1 MTYSCFFCSMRWTTE
16 VLMHMSPQECISI
29 LRLQIHS
36 QIQLFHL
43 QLVYMGKQQ
52 LDLLL
57 DPASVTSQRIQY
69 SLMPYRARCAGVS
82 RTIIWLKVLAM
93 EAGTQNQTQQGQI
106 GRPTLQAPMT
116 LQWTWFQIALGM
128 NSTSDLW

>member
-1 MTYSCFFCSMRWTTE
+1 
-16 VLMHMSPQECISI
+16 MHMRPQECISI

-69 SLMPYRARCAGVS
+69 FLMPYRARCAGVS